1 MAGAYSVTKN
11 PLVIDNIMAVM
22 LQQLF
27 GKTRLEGVAAALGV
41 ELQSLEDGVYQLLS
55 EVNLDTGVGAQ
66 LDLIGKVLGVPR
78 LGLSDENYRVRLRVE
93 ILVRAS
99 RGTIDDLLGI
109 VRAAMALI
117 LDASYSLSEPS
128 TATVEITFTGT
139 VGTLFPV
146 ELFSFLER
154 ARVYGVQ
161 LWLVRADEDA
171 FTFATGTEEELDTS
185 EGWGDALDSDVGGY
199 LSGIVV

>member
-1 MAGAYSVTKN
+1 MAGAYSVTRN

-22 LQQLF
+22 LHQFF

-41 ELQSLEDGVYQLLS
+41 ELQSLEDGIYQLLS

-146 ELFSFLER
+146 ELLSFLER